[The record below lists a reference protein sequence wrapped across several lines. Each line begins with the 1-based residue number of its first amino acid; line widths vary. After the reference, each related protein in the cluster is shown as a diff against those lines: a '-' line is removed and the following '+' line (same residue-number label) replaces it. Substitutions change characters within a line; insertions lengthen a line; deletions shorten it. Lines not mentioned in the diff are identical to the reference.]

1 MGVGAVR
8 IALSAQ
14 GVGAPAACAAH
25 LARADLF
32 GICHL
37 WPERDCADW
46 FAPCC
51 APVCPLYARSRFPLR
66 VTGEISYILLS
77 EVMGYK
83 SHLLDTGTLFSSHPV
98 R

>member
-8 IALSAQ
+8 IALSAP

-25 LARADLF
+25 LARADRF
-32 GICHL
+32 RIFHL
-37 WPERDCADW
+37 CPKSDCADG

-51 APVCPLYARSRFPLR
+51 APVCARSRFQLS

>member
-8 IALSAQ
+8 IALSTP
-14 GVGAPAACAAH
+14 GLGAPAACAAH

-32 GICHL
+32 RLCHL
-37 WPERDCADW
+37 CPERDCADG
-46 FAPCC
+46 FSPCC
-51 APVCPLYARSRFPLR
+51 TPVCPLCARSRFQLS